1 MDSPSIDRYS
11 LAEIRRITLQKLGAA
26 YSPHEAQAI
35 VRQFLNYFLPE
46 WQMLWLTSGGRA
58 PFPSHLL
65 SRWEAALGEALKGR
79 PLAYI
84 LGETIF
90 LGHRVRIRPGVFIPR
105 PETEEW
111 IAWLIEH
118 LAGTP
123 PKTILEVG
131 CGSGALLIAL
141 GKAFPQATL
150 FALDHN
156 PRAILLTREN
166 GLQHGLHILTARH
179 DFLQSPLPPEWQTF
193 QWDLIV
199 SNPPYIPFTHRDA
212 VAPNVLAYEPHD
224 ALFCQD
230 IEFYEKLAD
239 LGAKNLSPSGLLLV
253 ELYPPAAEKVYNC
266 YRQKGFQ
273 VTMHKDLA
281 GRWRWA
287 VASLG
292 EKACNF
298 GVVSGSSSAR

>member
-1 MDSPSIDRYS
+1 MDSPPLERYS
-11 LAEIRRITLQKLGAA
+11 LAEVRRRALQKLGSV
-26 YSPHEAQAI
+26 YPPHEAQAI
-35 VRQFLNYFLPE
+35 ARQLLGYFIPE
-46 WQMLWLTSGGRA
+46 WQMLWLTSGGQA

-65 SRWEAALGEALKGR
+65 PGWETALEEVLQGR

-84 LGETIF
+84 LGETTF
-90 LGHRVRIRPGVFIPR
+90 LGYKIRIRPGVFIPR

-111 IAWLIEH
+111 IAWLIRY

-123 PKTILEVG
+123 PKTILEIG
-131 CGSGALLIAL
+131 CGSGALLVAL
-141 GKAFPQATL
+141 GKAFPEATL

-156 PRAILLTREN
+156 PRALLLTREN
-166 GLQHGLHILTARH
+166 GLLHDLTILTARH
-179 DFLQSPLPPEWQTF
+179 DFLQSPLPPDWQAYR
-193 QWDLIV
+193 WDLIL
-199 SNPPYIPFTHRDA
+199 SNPPYIPFTHREA
-212 VAPNVLAYEPHD
+212 VAAHVLAYEPHD
-224 ALFCQD
+224 ALFCED

-239 LGAKNLSPSGLLLV
+239 LGAKKLSSSGLLVV
-253 ELYPPAAEKVYNC
+253 ELYPPTAEKVYDC
-266 YRQKGFQ
+266 YQRMGFQ

-298 GVVSGSSSAR
+298 GAVSGSSSAR